1 MSKRSELRER
11 RSQRQR
17 QQRVVVILGVVGL
30 AIVITALL
38 ILQNNAP
45 VGALAT
51 AAPATYPQA
60 DGNAMGDP
68 SAPVVIN
75 EYSDFQCPFCKRFHD
90 DTLALIVRDYV
101 ATGKVRFVYHHFPVV
116 DRGTTLGE
124 SHLAATAAFCA
135 GQQNRFWEFHDVLFA
150 NQTGENIGNFT
161 APRLEAMVNVIG
173 LDLNAYKEC
182 LASGDADRQ
191 VRADVAEATGAGLT
205 STPSFIIN
213 GDVLV
218 GAQSYEVFQSSIEA
232 ALANVTP

>member
-17 QQRVVVILGVVGL
+17 QQRVVIILGVVGL

-45 VGALAT
+45 VGSVAT
-51 AAPATYPQA
+51 AAPATYPQP

-116 DRGTTLGE
+116 DRGTTLDE

-135 GQQNRFWEFHDVLFA
+135 GQQNRFWEFSDVLFA

-161 APRLEAMVNVIG
+161 ARRLEAMASVVG

-191 VRADVAEATGAGLT
+191 VRADVAEATGANLT

-232 ALANVTP
+232 ALAKVAP